1 LAKAACSSIEKL
13 PEADRIMIRS
23 LIAFCLSRRP
33 LVMVAF
39 AAFLGIGY
47 AAFTTLNVEAYPDPA
62 PPIVEI
68 IAQFPGQS
76 PEEVERYVTIPL
88 EVAVASTPGL
98 TFIRSNTVFALGF
111 IRLQFE
117 YGRDYNFVRQQ
128 VINRLKDATLPAAVT
143 PVISPAGG
151 ISEIL
156 RYQLKGPPGMDLI
169 ELKTI
174 QDWVVER
181 KLRVVPG
188 IADVSVLGGKTKEY
202 QSEIDLDRMR
212 AYGLTLPQIINSIST
227 SNANVGG
234 RTIAVGE
241 QSVNVR
247 GVGALGSLNDIDHI
261 VLSQQGGL
269 PVVLSDVARN
279 RIGFL
284 PRLGIAGRD
293 SQDDVI
299 FGIVLMQKLERTMD
313 VVTRVRAAVERINS
327 DGSLPPGV
335 KIEPFYDRGDLVAIT
350 VNTVMHNMLFG
361 IALIF
366 LIQWMFLG
374 NLRCAIIVA
383 ATIPVALFLAV
394 IITVLRGDSA
404 NLLSVGAIDL
414 GIIVDGT
421 VIMVENVFRH
431 LAHHTHKAF
440 SDSSSSYREKLQRIL
455 AAAIEVDK
463 AIFFSVM
470 ITIAAFLPL
479 FTMQGVEGQIFSPMA
494 RTYAYALLG
503 AVIATFTITPVLSSI
518 LLPDKVNEVETFLV
532 RHMRSVY
539 QRVLVLAVR
548 NAKPAAMIA
557 GAFLVICV
565 GLGMRLGTEFLPKL
579 EEGNMWIRALLPP
592 TVTLEAGRDNVNK
605 MRNIIASYAPVKTV
619 VSEQGR
625 GEDATDPDGSFVAE
639 FFVPLKPFSEWPEGL
654 TKAMLVK
661 QISNRL
667 ESEFIGVDFNFSQ
680 YIQDNIEEAV
690 SGVKGENSVKIFGPD
705 LAELERLSK
714 LVKDELSKVSGVQ
727 DPGAFSLLGQPNLL
741 IQVDRAKAARYGI
754 TVSDMNTVV
763 QAAIGGQ
770 EVTRIYEGEK
780 NFPLSVRLA
789 PQYRNDIDS
798 IRAVPVALPN
808 ADPKAPTSYIAL
820 GDVALV
826 RLETGAAY
834 IYRQNTERFIPIKYS
849 VRGRDLG
856 STVAEAQERI
866 AKNVKL
872 QAGYRLEWSGEFG
885 ALVEAKKRLAIIVP
899 LSLVLIMMLLYS
911 LFNSLRDSLLALAGI
926 PFAVAGGILG
936 LYVAGLN
943 ASVSAAVGF
952 ISLFGVSAMDGI
964 LLVSYIRRS
973 MEEGLSSEESIIGA
987 AQTRMRQIFMTGF
1000 SACIGLVPAA
1010 FSTGIGSQ
1018 VQQPLACV
1026 IVGGMLLSPICS
1038 LLVIPIFARIFMPK
1052 VRHTAPERAAEH
1064 PAE

>member
-1 LAKAACSSIEKL
+1 MS
-13 PEADRIMIRS
+13 
-23 LIAFCLSRRP
+23 FCLSRRP
-33 LVMVAF
+33 LAIVGFICFVAV
-39 AAFLGIGY
+39 GY

-62 PPIVEI
+62 PPIIEI
-68 IAQFPGQS
+68 IAQYPGQS

-88 EVAVASTPGL
+88 EIAVASTPGL
-98 TFIRSNTVFALGF
+98 TYIRSNTVFALGF

-128 VINRLKDATLPAAVT
+128 VTNRLKDATLPATVT

-169 ELKTI
+169 QLKTI

-181 KLRVVPG
+181 KLRIVPG
-188 IADVSVLGGKTKEY
+188 VADISPLGGKTKEY
-202 QSEIDLDRMR
+202 QVEIDLDRMR
-212 AYGLTLPQIINSIST
+212 AYGLTLPQVINAIST

-234 RTIAVGE
+234 RTIAIGE

-247 GVGALGSLNDIDHI
+247 GVGVLGSISDINNI
-261 VLSQQGGL
+261 VVSQQGGL
-269 PVVLSDVARN
+269 PVVLSDIARN
-279 RIGFL
+279 QIGYT
-284 PRLGIAGRD
+284 PRLGIAARD
-293 SQDDVI
+293 NQDDI
-299 FGIVLMQKLERTMD
+299 LFGIVLMQKLERTMD
-313 VVTRVRAAVERINS
+313 VVTRVRAAIERINN
-327 DGSLPPGV
+327 DGSLPLGV
-335 KIEPFYDRGDLVAIT
+335 RIEPYYDRGDLVAIT
-350 VNTVMHNMLFG
+350 VRTVMHNMLFG

-366 LIQWMFLG
+366 LIQWIFLG
-374 NLRCAIIVA
+374 NLRCALIVS

-421 VIMVENVFRH
+421 VIMVENIFRH
-431 LAHHTHKAF
+431 LAHHAARHPTDVSRGDRLH
-440 SDSSSSYREKLQRIL
+440 RIL
-455 AAAIEVDK
+455 AAAVEVDK
-463 AIFFSVM
+463 PIFFSVV

-479 FTMQGVEGQIFSPMA
+479 FTMQGVEGQIFGPMS

-503 AVIATFTITPVLSSI
+503 AVIATFTVTPVMASL
-518 LLPDKVNEVETFLV
+518 LLPDRVTEVETFLV
-532 RHMRSVY
+532 RHIRSVY
-539 QRVLVLAVR
+539 ERVLVLAVK
-548 NAKPAAMIA
+548 NARIAATIA
-557 GAFLVICV
+557 LAFLILCG

-579 EEGNMWIRALLPP
+579 EEGNLWIRALLPP
-592 TVTLEAGRDNVNK
+592 TITLDAGRDTVNK
-605 MRNIIASYAPVKTV
+605 IRAVIASYPPVRTV

-639 FFVPLKPFSEWPEGL
+639 FFVPLKPFDEWPAGL
-654 TKAMLVK
+654 TKPKLVK
-661 QISNRL
+661 ELSARL

-690 SGVKGENSVKIFGPD
+690 SGVKGENSVKIFGRD
-705 LAELERLSK
+705 LGELERLSK
-714 LVKDELSKVSGVQ
+714 AVKEELSKVPGVT
-727 DPGAFSLLGQPNLL
+727 DPGAFNLLGQPNLV

-754 TVSDMNTVV
+754 TVADMNTVV

-770 EVTRIYEGEK
+770 EVTRIYEGEM
-780 NFPLSVRLA
+780 NFALTVRLA
-789 PQYRNDIDS
+789 PQYRDNVDA
-798 IRAVPVALPN
+798 IRSVPVALPN
-808 ADPKAPTSYIAL
+808 SDPKSPTAYIAL
-820 GDVALV
+820 GDVAEV

-834 IYRQNTERFIPIKYS
+834 IYRQNTERFVPIKYS

-856 STVAEAQERI
+856 STVADAQARI
-866 AKNVKL
+866 AKNVQLKE
-872 QAGYRLEWSGEFG
+872 GYRLEWSGEFG

-899 LSLVLIMMLLYS
+899 LSLLLIMMLLYS
-911 LFNSLRDSLLALAGI
+911 LFNSVRDSLLALAGI
-926 PFAVAGGILG
+926 PFAACGGILG
-936 LYVAGLN
+936 LYVFGLN
-943 ASVSAAVGF
+943 FSVSAAVGF

-964 LLVSYIRRS
+964 LLVSYIRRRLD
-973 MEEGLSSEESIIGA
+973 EGFGKDEAIIGS
-987 AQTRMRQIFMTGF
+987 AQARMRQIFMTGF

-1038 LLVIPIFARIFMPK
+1038 LLVIPTLARLVMPT
-1052 VRHTAPERAAEH
+1052 VRRTVPAGRDQAAE
-1064 PAE
+1064 PGLAE